1 MRRFRRNRLAVV
13 MTTTP
18 LFASSGDLIA
28 DRRYEQARDLAASGD
43 LPAAAELMEQALELA
58 PGFASAWFALGEI
71 RLQAGD
77 RAAAIAAFDRA
88 LAADPADRH
97 GAGLHLARLGAR
109 PDAPMSTSYVRH
121 LFDQYAPR
129 FDEALTAGL
138 AYRGPQL
145 LHERIAALRGPGMR
159 FASMLDLGCGT
170 GLAAAAFRA
179 HCDVIAGVDLS
190 ANMVEVARRKGLYD
204 ELFVTDMTEWLAG
217 QPDNSA
223 DLIIAADAFVYLA
236 DLAPICRAAARA
248 LTPDGL
254 FAFTVETHGGAGV
267 VLGEKLRYAH
277 GGEHVRAVLVA
288 AGLVPLILDSASTRT
303 EDNAPVSG
311 LMIVAGPAHSSLIPR
326 TSERSERRSGV
337 QE

>member
-1 MRRFRRNRLAVV
+1 M
-13 MTTTP
+13 TTP

-28 DRRYEQARDLAASGD
+28 DRRYERARDLAASGD

-77 RAAAIAAFDRA
+77 RAAAAAAFERA
-88 LAADPADRH
+88 LAADPEDRH

-109 PDAPMSTSYVRH
+109 PDAPMSQAYVRH

-129 FDEALTAGL
+129 FAEALTAGL

-145 LHERIAALRGPGMR
+145 LHDRIAALRSEAMH
-159 FASMLDLGCGT
+159 FARLLDLGCGT
-170 GLAAAAFRA
+170 GLVGAAFRP

-190 ANMVEVARRKGLYD
+190 ANMVEVARRKGIYD
-204 ELFVTDMTEWLAG
+204 DLSVGDMTEWLAG
-217 QPDNSA
+217 QAESSA
-223 DLIIAADAFVYLA
+223 DLIVAADAFVYLA
-236 DLAPICRAAARA
+236 DLAPICRAAGRV

-254 FAFTVETHGGAGV
+254 FAFTVETHVGQGV

-277 GGEHVRAVLVA
+277 GGEYVRQTIEESNAALLVLDRMSA
-288 AGLVPLILDSASTRT
+288 RIENGTPAPGLLGVVQRRYRKRDSTA
-303 EDNAPVSG
+303 
-311 LMIVAGPAHSSLIPR
+311 
-326 TSERSERRSGV
+326 
-337 QE
+337 Q